1 MAARTVSFRVEHI
14 PPFLSALSGG
24 GFRAEDHLGVRECAM
39 VINTSA
45 ELLATPEKMLVGFAE
60 GAGAP
65 IQRLDQLPDRQCAM
79 YRVVEVSE
87 CGREGA
93 QLAAPKPRP
102 LQSAAL
108 VSALGP
114 VDLQGSD
121 APWAAWNDKVRHSL
135 NPPPRGGRVRR
146 SAEGGPEGVGVGR
159 WFR

>member
-14 PPFLSALSGG
+14 PPFLSALSRG

-87 CGREGA
+87 CGLEGA

-121 APWAAWNDKVRHSL
+121 APWAAWNEKARHSL
-135 NPPPRGGRVRR
+135 TPAARGQGRAV
-146 SAEGGPEGVGVGR
+146 SGGGG
-159 WFR
+159 